1 MFCIEM
7 LTGGATGRKHKHK
20 VNQGNKSVMQIS
32 YSKVDTVSKLAKYVT
47 RMKSQ
52 IHTSTS

>member
-20 VNQGNKSVMQIS
+20 VNQGSKSVMQITHR
-32 YSKVDTVSKLAKYVT
+32 KVNTVSELAKYVT
-47 RMKSQ
+47 RMESQ
-52 IHTSTS
+52 MCTSTA